1 MVFILQLSAAL
12 SLLASYETG
21 VQASYPRV
29 WLSYQE
35 SAKLADRLSGRPA
48 RLAETLA
55 TGSLHMDVL
64 SEVLKAVKLDGAV
77 FFNGEFSAPWCA
89 REPDSCT
96 MASYLSARASHVI
109 IFHLII
115 EGRAYA
121 RVERDG
127 SAVPLTAG
135 DIVIIPHGDAHLM
148 GNGPPVTPVDSAKQ
162 LQQVLAEGRM
172 ISQFGGGGELTKLIC
187 GYLTCD
193 PQLSQVFLAGLPQ
206 VIKVNIRDNPSG
218 QWLEDTLRYSV
229 DHAGAS
235 GPGGAAVI
243 AKLSEVLFVETL
255 RRYIEKLPKTQTGWL
270 AGVRDLDVG
279 KVLALLHK
287 QPAHPWTIATLA
299 NEVGLSRSVLAERFQ
314 HYLSDTPIGYLT
326 RWRLQLAAQ
335 TLASTS
341 KSVAEV
347 AGEVGYESEP
357 SFNRAFKREFGV
369 PPARFRTQAKRSAKP
384 AR

>member
-1 MVFILQLSAAL
+1 
-12 SLLASYETG
+12 
-21 VQASYPRV
+21 
-29 WLSYQE
+29 
-35 SAKLADRLSGRPA
+35 
-48 RLAETLA
+48 
-55 TGSLHMDVL
+55 MDVL

-96 MASYLSARASHVI
+96 MASYLSTRTSHVI

-115 EGRAYA
+115 DGRAYA

-127 SAVPLTAG
+127 SAVPLKAG

-148 GNGPPVTPVDSAKQ
+148 GNGPPVTPIDSAKQ

-193 PQLSQVFLAGLPQ
+193 PQLSQVFTAGLPSI
-206 VIKVNIRDNPSG
+206 IKVNIRDNPSG

-229 DHAGAS
+229 DHAEAS
-235 GPGGAAVI
+235 GPGGSAVV
-243 AKLSEVLFVETL
+243 AKLSEALFVETL
-255 RRYIEKLPKTQTGWL
+255 RRYIAQLPHTQTGWL
-270 AGVRDLDVG
+270 AGVRDPDVG
-279 KVLALLHK
+279 KALALLHR

-299 NEVGLSRSVLAERFQ
+299 HEVGVSRSVLAERFQ

-335 TLASTS
+335 LLTSTS

-347 AGEVGYESEP
+347 AGDVGYESEP
-357 SFNRAFKREFGV
+357 SFNRAFKREFGL
-369 PPARFRTQAKRSAKP
+369 PPARFRTHSKSSRKKENTGTV
-384 AR
+384 

>member
-1 MVFILQLSAAL
+1 
-12 SLLASYETG
+12 
-21 VQASYPRV
+21 
-29 WLSYQE
+29 
-35 SAKLADRLSGRPA
+35 
-48 RLAETLA
+48 
-55 TGSLHMDVL
+55 MDVL

-96 MASYLSARASHVI
+96 MASYLSTRTSHVI

-115 EGRAYA
+115 DGRAYA

-127 SAVPLTAG
+127 SAVPLKAG

-148 GNGPPVTPVDSAKQ
+148 GNGPPVTPIDSAKQ

-193 PQLSQVFLAGLPQ
+193 PQLSQVFMAGLPSI
-206 VIKVNIRDNPSG
+206 IKVNIRDNPSG

-229 DHAGAS
+229 DHAEAS
-235 GPGGAAVI
+235 GPGGSAVV
-243 AKLSEVLFVETL
+243 AKLSEALFVETL
-255 RRYIEKLPKTQTGWL
+255 RRYIAQLPHAQTGWL
-270 AGVRDLDVG
+270 AGVRDPDVG
-279 KVLALLHK
+279 KALALLHR

-299 NEVGLSRSVLAERFQ
+299 HEVGVSRSVLAERFQ

-335 TLASTS
+335 LLTSTS

-347 AGEVGYESEP
+347 AGDVGYESEP
-357 SFNRAFKREFGV
+357 SFNRAFKREFGLH
-369 PPARFRTQAKRSAKP
+369 PARFRTHSKSSRKKENTGTV
-384 AR
+384 

>member
-1 MVFILQLSAAL
+1 
-12 SLLASYETG
+12 
-21 VQASYPRV
+21 
-29 WLSYQE
+29 
-35 SAKLADRLSGRPA
+35 
-48 RLAETLA
+48 
-55 TGSLHMDVL
+55 MDVL

-96 MASYLSARASHVI
+96 MASYLSTRTSHVI

-115 EGRAYA
+115 DGRAYA

-127 SAVPLTAG
+127 SAVPLKAG

-148 GNGPPVTPVDSAKQ
+148 GNGPPVTPIDSAKQ

-193 PQLSQVFLAGLPQ
+193 PQLSQVFMAGLPSI
-206 VIKVNIRDNPSG
+206 IKVNIRDNPSG

-229 DHAGAS
+229 DHAEAS
-235 GPGGAAVI
+235 GPGGSAVV
-243 AKLSEVLFVETL
+243 AKLSEALFVETL
-255 RRYIEKLPKTQTGWL
+255 RRYIAQLPHAQTGWL
-270 AGVRDLDVG
+270 AGVRDPDVG
-279 KVLALLHK
+279 KALALLHR

-299 NEVGLSRSVLAERFQ
+299 HEVGVSRSVLAERFQ

-335 TLASTS
+335 LLTSTS

-347 AGEVGYESEP
+347 AGDVGYESEP
-357 SFNRAFKREFGV
+357 SFNRAFKREFGL
-369 PPARFRTQAKRSAKP
+369 PPARFRTHSKSSRKKENTGTV
-384 AR
+384 